1 MNIARA
7 LSVSDGKGDV
17 NASARAGKDLTFC
30 RGNCAAWLSGPEKSR
45 QTKQMSEAGTEDELE
60 YDGAKVGFVAWRADI
75 SGLED
80 RGMGGASVLF
90 WWLSDETGKGGF
102 SALFSPNDRAER
114 FASSRFGGVSIGA
127 TKRGS
132 TFGSGGIDCIR
143 SCVSLVD
150 DGLRDGRRGGSEGTG
165 GLSSDDWTEARLLSD
180 AVEGAL
186 FTYFGCSDEYFR
198 GAAFAPRGGRAGKS
212 TSPQAGALTLEESL
226 DLVLVAV
233 NLRSSLPPE
242 PEPLPDCD
250 ESSEPLL
257 LISCDSFRAGSGGG
271 ACEF

>member
-1 MNIARA
+1 M
-7 LSVSDGKGDV
+7 LS
-17 NASARAGKDLTFC
+17 
-30 RGNCAAWLSGPEKSR
+30 
-45 QTKQMSEAGTEDELE
+45 
-60 YDGAKVGFVAWRADI
+60 
-75 SGLED
+75 
-80 RGMGGASVLF
+80 
-90 WWLSDETGKGGF
+90 WWLRDETGIEAF
-102 SALFSPNDRAER
+102 SALFSPNERAER
-114 FASSRFGGVSIGA
+114 FAGSRFVGVGIGA

-132 TFGSGGIDCIR
+132 PLGSGGIGCIR

-257 LISCDSFRAGSGGG
+257 LISCDSFRAGRGGG
-271 ACEF
+271 ACEFGRLGSGGGGGRPELRGIGTCAEGVGSRVMGGGGKKPF